1 MMRRF
6 TITSFGAAM
15 LAATS
20 AFADTTVWGPFDGK
34 WREDTA
40 PRAEVEIAGGAGQ
53 ATLNVALPSG
63 PAQCIY
69 ALPEITD
76 GQAQLVPIPQG
87 NLECLETRGTLQMR
101 AVGNLLILRTDGVR
115 MASFGAVSLPRIDFP
130 VTAADIDV
138 PARDLPVIGLT
149 LGMTR
154 SEAEAVLV
162 GTRDLTVAED
172 RVRKGLRF
180 VQYGDGVGSGGEHIV
195 IGYTAYSDMDAGED
209 RIAMI
214 YRSVRPEQGSL
225 FLGQLRDALTR
236 RYGQDV
242 VGPSDLTRLS
252 SNRVS
257 HRWQAVESCP
267 WPEGLEFGLT
277 QEVRFTPKGS
287 VQSRRTLRV
296 GCGPVM
302 EVSASVGGD
311 QGVFSFEVF
320 VSQGMALQ
328 NGAWAEKGAAFRRQA
343 AAAAQ
348 AMEAA
353 EAAQS
358 GGGADVDL

>member
-1 MMRRF
+1 
-6 TITSFGAAM
+6 M

-20 AFADTTVWGPFDGK
+20 AFADSTIWGPLDGQ
-34 WREDTA
+34 WRETTA
-40 PRAEVEIAGGAGQ
+40 PRSEVVIAGGAGQ
-53 ATLNVALPSG
+53 ATLNVVLPSG
-63 PAQCIY
+63 TAQCVY

-76 GQAQLVPIPQG
+76 GQAQLVPVPQG

-101 AVGNLLILRTDGVR
+101 AVGKLLILRTDGVR
-115 MASFGAVSLPRIDFP
+115 MASFGAVSLPRIDYP

-154 SEAEAVLV
+154 SEAEAILV

-172 RVRKGLRF
+172 RLRKGLRF
-180 VQYGDGVGSGGEHIV
+180 VQYGDGVGSGEHVV

-214 YRSVRPEQGSL
+214 YRAVRPEQGSL

-242 VGPSDLTRLS
+242 VGSGDLSRLS
-252 SNRVS
+252 NNRVS
-257 HRWQAVESCP
+257 HRWQALEACQFP
-267 WPEGLEFGLT
+267 PGMEFGLT
-277 QEVRFTPKGS
+277 QEVRFTPKGRS
-287 VQSRRTLRV
+287 QARRTLRV

-302 EVSASVGGD
+302 EISASVGGD
-311 QGVFSFEVF
+311 QGVFGFEVF

-328 NGAWAEKGAAFRRQA
+328 NSAWAEKGATLRRTA